1 MSARRR
7 PVVEILYFDGC
18 PNHEPALATVERIDR
33 ELGTDA
39 DVRLVNVPDQET
51 AEQLRFLGSPTIR
64 VDGVDLDPHSDA
76 RSEYALA
83 CRVFTTEHGPAGQLD
98 ERWIRSALTNA
109 GESWRDGVER
119 VLEAAAIPRSRCGTE
134 RMARL
139 GREERQL
146 YRWIL
151 ECFAKAAPPTAVRL
165 AEQARALD
173 LEPRAA
179 VATLAREDLAHT
191 DDWTVLVAYPFSARP
206 RGHRVTIEGR
216 STVEAM
222 CAIGAL

>member
-18 PNHEPALATVERIDR
+18 PNHEPALAMVERVDG
-33 ELGTDA
+33 ELGADA

-51 AEQLRFLGSPTIR
+51 AERLRFLGSPTIR
-64 VDGVDLDPHSDA
+64 VDGVDVDPHSDA

-98 ERWIRSALTNA
+98 ERWIRSALVNA
-109 GESWRDGVER
+109 AESGRHGVER

-139 GREERQL
+139 GREERRL

-173 LEPRAA
+173 LEPCAA

-191 DDWTVLVAYPFSARP
+191 DDDWTVLVA
-206 RGHRVTIEGR
+206 
-216 STVEAM
+216 
-222 CAIGAL
+222 